1 MCIKMPKLKR
11 YRFYCKLVDI
21 TDNAVIK
28 SVKVIAR
35 DRKQARYIFNKWLVK
50 NRFSPNYTIYFTG
63 KIVMSYIADKNYE
76 LEEEYYYRQLE
87 IISKLYAD

>member
-1 MCIKMPKLKR
+1 MCIKMAKLKR
-11 YRFYCKLVDI
+11 YGFYCKLVDI

-28 SVKVIAR
+28 SIKVIAR
-35 DRKQARYIFNKWLVK
+35 DRKQARYIFNKWLVE

-76 LEEEYYYRQLE
+76 MEEEYYYRELE
-87 IISKLYAD
+87 IISKL